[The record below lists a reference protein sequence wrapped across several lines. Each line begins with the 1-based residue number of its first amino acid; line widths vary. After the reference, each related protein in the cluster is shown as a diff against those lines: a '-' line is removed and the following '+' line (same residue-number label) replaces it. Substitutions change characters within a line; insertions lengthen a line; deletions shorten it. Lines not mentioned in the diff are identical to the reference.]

1 MKILCVKEIYGSPCF
16 LKFTLHLVWISSLV
30 LSPCGGLKV
39 PILIIH
45 LSSMSFSLWH
55 SEHLQATPPPWPTS
69 ASFSSEVTIESRRV
83 QVRCL
88 TSPVPHCALCPAL
101 SMSPIVPC
109 ARGDITLVLVP
120 VIPGLANDDK
130 CHQHEW
136 GPASRRPLC
145 LIRSRLQ
152 SHNFFQIRISSRVI
166 HRGGQDSLSQ
176 GI

>member
-69 ASFSSEVTIESRRV
+69 ASFSSEVTIESRLDAAHLQCFGGWDTHHRNV
-83 QVRCL
+83 CRGLYWSYSRPDKLSLFHSSDCTHHRCSPHTAADRLYPWPDTQTIGTSSFDLQVN
-88 TSPVPHCALCPAL
+88 
-101 SMSPIVPC
+101 
-109 ARGDITLVLVP
+109 GY
-120 VIPGLANDDK
+120 
-130 CHQHEW
+130 
-136 GPASRRPLC
+136 
-145 LIRSRLQ
+145 
-152 SHNFFQIRISSRVI
+152 FF
-166 HRGGQDSLSQ
+166 HG
-176 GI
+176 